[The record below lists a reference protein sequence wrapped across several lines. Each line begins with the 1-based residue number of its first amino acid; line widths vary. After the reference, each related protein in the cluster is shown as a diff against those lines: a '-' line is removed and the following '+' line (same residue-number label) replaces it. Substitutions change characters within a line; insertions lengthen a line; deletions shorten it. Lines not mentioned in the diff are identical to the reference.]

1 VKALPW
7 KPIAIA
13 AAVVVVVGGGATAL
27 FLTQPWK
34 KAAGPSSDVGTPTP
48 AQAAP
53 KLVAEVGE
61 VAITQE
67 AFDEAYQ
74 AAVSA
79 QKRPPSCVE
88 VIPLK
93 YRILVDLVR
102 TAALETKAQEH
113 KIAPTEEQVTEFA
126 TDLAKAKIAR
136 RHPSPEALTAYLAE
150 EGLTETAYIDQV
162 AKELLDKDKKAVE
175 RQCLAEELAK
185 VVTADVKV
193 TGEDLPQYF
202 TGVRIRRITAGTGH
216 TDPSKPAVTDAEAEK
231 RIRAVYEELKQGGDF
246 AQLARE
252 KSDHRESAAQ
262 GGLFTLPDG
271 GRYVLYGTF
280 GKEFDKNVFPTPVGQ
295 YTKPFKTDTGWHI
308 VRVEDKQTEL
318 PNDLPQK
325 REEYRKLVEQKIK
338 QQTFDEWFGKLPES
352 LGFTVHD
359 PELEGFR
366 LQEEQADYKGALA
379 KYDEALAANDEDR
392 AAIVHNQAVCHFS
405 LEEYDDAEKLM
416 AEVIELADSVEVRA
430 FYGELYLIRGEKDKA
445 KEQLAKA
452 SDLASKLQ
460 AEDEI
465 LWHRKLAKT
474 YEDIGEAELAKA
486 ENAKVEAVKAGKPTA
501 DSSKGS
507 EPSATQKSVE
517 PAATPPKALSTTPAV
532 RPSPRRTS
540 QPVRPPSTGK
550 AQTTA
555 PKPKPKLPE
564 FPSNPY
570 AQPGQP

>member
-1 VKALPW
+1 MKALPW

-13 AAVVVVVGGGATAL
+13 AAVVVVVGGGATSL
-27 FLTQPWK
+27 FLIQPWK
-34 KAAGPSSDVGTPTP
+34 KATRPAAGADAAKPTQP
-48 AQAAP
+48 AP
-53 KLVAEVGE
+53 KLVAEVGK
-61 VAITQE
+61 VPITQE
-67 AFDEAYQ
+67 AFNEAYES
-74 AAVSA
+74 AVST

-93 YRILVDLVR
+93 YRVLVDLVR
-102 TAALETKAQEH
+102 TAALETKAKEH
-113 KIAPTEEQVTEFA
+113 KIAPTEEQVTAFA
-126 TDLAKAKIAR
+126 TDLAKAKISR
-136 RHPSPEALTAYLAE
+136 RHPTPEALAAYLNE
-150 EGLTETAYIDQV
+150 EGLTETAYIEQV
-162 AKELLDKDKKAVE
+162 AKELLEKDRKAVE

-193 TGEDLPQYF
+193 TAEDLPRYF
-202 TGVRIRRITAGTGH
+202 TGVRIRRITAATGH
-216 TDPSKPAVTDAEAEK
+216 TDPGKPAVTDAEAEK
-231 RIRAVYEELKQGGDF
+231 RIRAIYEELRGGAEF
-246 AQLARE
+246 ARLARE

-280 GKEFDKNVFPTPVGQ
+280 GKEFDDNVFSTPVGQ

-338 QQTFDEWFGKLPES
+338 QQTFDEWFGKLPET

-359 PELEGFR
+359 PELEAFR
-366 LQEEQADYKGALA
+366 LQEEQADYRGALA

-405 LEEYDDAEKLM
+405 LEEYDEAERLM
-416 AEVIELADSVEVRA
+416 AEVIELADCVEVRA

-452 SDLASKLQ
+452 SDLASKLP

-474 YEDIGEAELAKA
+474 YEDMGETELAKG
-486 ENAKVEAVKAGKPTA
+486 ENAKVEAVKAGGA
-501 DSSKGS
+501 KGGS
-507 EPSATQKSVE
+507 TPSPEPSVSKAAAEPTGARPKA
-517 PAATPPKALSTTPAV
+517 PAAPSTRPATR
-532 RPSPRRTS
+532 RPSPPSRT
-540 QPVRPPSTGK
+540 PPARTTQS
-550 AQTTA
+550 TA
-555 PKPKPKLPE
+555 PKPKPKLPD

-570 AQPGQP
+570 AQPQQP